1 MVIDKGTCNVSGS
14 KDNSDMTATQPFL
27 AIFDDIDQPLKIPG
41 WFNNL
46 VSLGTALEEWDEN
59 KGKLVVVVTSPIARY
74 TAVAIS
80 LGITLSR
87 LKKLKS
93 LSTTKIEDVRKLTL
107 GDLISIRAGNKQ
119 VIGKFFGLE
128 NQNEIR
134 IGPSRYILQKVNEI
148 HQVRAY
154 SKIRE
159 KPHVLPKRRTGII
172 SYISDPEEKNYSEA
186 NSHIVVV
193 GDKLNISNE
202 YGLNIGIYRPETPR
216 PVDYE
221 PVADVVKVKGIREA
235 LGWSCEVL
243 SRDEFLVTEGD
254 FTAPHLIVSNN
265 RNCSE
270 LSEYSFNKSKILL
283 LDSRHSL
290 ESALSSIQAYSQY
303 CRRIDPSE
311 MGWSPDKAFRG
322 IVMVEADV

>member
-1 MVIDKGTCNVSGS
+1 MFNVSGS
-14 KDNSDMTATQPFL
+14 KDNTGMTAMQPFL
-27 AIFDDIDQPLKIPG
+27 AIFDDVDQPLRIPG

-59 KGKLVVVVTSPIARY
+59 KGKLVVVVTSAIARY

-93 LSTTKIEDVRKLTL
+93 PSTTKIEDVKKLSF
-107 GDLISIRAGNKQ
+107 GDLISIRAGDKQ

-128 NQNEIR
+128 NENEIR
-134 IGPSRYILQKVNEI
+134 IGPSRYKLQKVDEI
-148 HQVRAY
+148 HPVRAY
-154 SKIRE
+154 SEIRE

-193 GDKLNISNE
+193 GDKLNISIE
-202 YGLNIGIYRPETPR
+202 YGLNIGIYRPETPGSMNF
-216 PVDYE
+216 E

-254 FTAPHLIVSNN
+254 FKAPHLIVSNN
-265 RNCSE
+265 RNCAE
-270 LSEYSFNKSKILL
+270 LSEYTFNKSKILL
-283 LDSRHSL
+283 LDSRDSL

-303 CRRIDPSE
+303 CQRIDPSE

-322 IVMVEADV
+322 IVMVETNV

>member
-1 MVIDKGTCNVSGS
+1 
-14 KDNSDMTATQPFL
+14 MTAAQPFL

-46 VSLGTALEEWDEN
+46 ISLGMSIEEWDEN
-59 KGKLVVVVTSPIARY
+59 KGKLVVVLTSPIARY

-80 LGITLSR
+80 LGITRSR
-87 LKKLKS
+87 LNKLK
-93 LSTTKIEDVRKLTL
+93 LKPPTKFEDVNKFAI
-107 GDLISIRAGNKQ
+107 GDLISIRAGDKQ

-128 NQNEIR
+128 NENEIR
-134 IGPSRYILQKVNEI
+134 IGPSRYQLQKVNEI
-148 HQVRAY
+148 HLVRAY
-154 SKIRE
+154 TEIRE
-159 KPHVLPKRRTGII
+159 KPHVLPKRRKGII
-172 SYISDPEEKNYSEA
+172 SYVSDPEEKNYSEA

-193 GDKLNISNE
+193 GDKYNISNE
-202 YGLNIGIYRPETPR
+202 FGLNIGIYRPQTPQSA
-216 PVDYE
+216 DYE
-221 PVADVVKVKGIREA
+221 PIADVVKVKGMREA

-243 SRDEFLVTEGD
+243 SRDEFLVAEGD
-254 FTAPHLIVSNN
+254 FKANHLIVSNN

-283 LDSRHSL
+283 LDSRDSL

-311 MGWSPDKAFRG
+311 LGWSPDKAFRG
-322 IVMVEADV
+322 IVMVETNV